1 MKKVIMLFILGF
13 ISSAFFAQNKEKN
26 IINDEN
32 VYIIDSLI
40 NQGIQDKIVSN
51 RILTISENL
60 TNEQKYCLYD
70 ENKKSGASPFLMN
83 FFFGYG
89 IGSFVQGDKI
99 GGGIQLGLRLIGDTS
114 NSLAMLV
121 FYDKYIRDSY
131 MKYSDEA
138 VVGAW
143 ILAGVGSIFN
153 IASFV
158 IGCVRP
164 WVYANNYNN
173 DLQRVLRVKNPNWMS
188 NKAQFAP
195 IVDPINER
203 YGMIAKINL

>member
-40 NQGIQDKIVSN
+40 NQGIQDKIISN

-70 ENKKSGASPFLMN
+70 ENKKSGATPFLMN

-89 IGSFVQGDKI
+89 IGSFVQGN
-99 GGGIQLGLRLIGDTS
+99 T
-114 NSLAMLV
+114 
-121 FYDKYIRDSY
+121 IRITINRRYFKFFSY
-131 MKYSDEA
+131 A
-138 VVGAW
+138 CF
-143 ILAGVGSIFN
+143 L
-153 IASFV
+153 
-158 IGCVRP
+158 
-164 WVYANNYNN
+164 
-173 DLQRVLRVKNPNWMS
+173 
-188 NKAQFAP
+188 
-195 IVDPINER
+195 
-203 YGMIAKINL
+203 